1 MRIVGKKRTMKVE
14 RRWGYNEAFTKEDA
28 LRLVLRD
35 G

>member
-14 RRWGYNEAFTKEDA
+14 RRWGYSEAFTEEGP